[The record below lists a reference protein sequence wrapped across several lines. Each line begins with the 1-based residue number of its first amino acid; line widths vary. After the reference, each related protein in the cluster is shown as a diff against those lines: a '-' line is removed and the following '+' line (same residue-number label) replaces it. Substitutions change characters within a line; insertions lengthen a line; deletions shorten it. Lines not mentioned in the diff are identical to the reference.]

1 MLLGLCL
8 IVVTLLGGG
17 LAAVATRPARGS
29 APGFSRP
36 PDRDRRLR
44 RLYRDPDRVT
54 LLDIE
59 HLLLAESVPQQTVAR
74 VLARA
79 AQLRLTARTMWRWAD
94 AHGAA
99 RLVTVLDA
107 GLAEDTL
114 LDHLDAGTAPDWTT
128 LDVFAGLA
136 ADTLPGDI
144 PIAELIDLDDVPDP
158 DELTY
163 PGDLADW
170 STLSP
175 DPLELRQFDN
185 LPPITGPGLSPY
197 RPVSWLDGDE
207 GVDGD
212 DGWPSAA
219 A

>member
-8 IVVTLLGGG
+8 IIVTILGWR
-17 LAAVATRPARGS
+17 AATRPARR
-29 APGFSRP
+29 APHPR
-36 PDRDRRLR
+36 DLDRRFR
-44 RLYRDPDRVT
+44 QLYRDPDRVT
-54 LLDIE
+54 LLDVE
-59 HLLLAESVPQQTVAR
+59 NLLLAESVPPATVDR
-74 VLARA
+74 VLGRA
-79 AQLRLTARTMWRWAD
+79 GQLHLTARTMWRWAE

-107 GLAEDTL
+107 GVAEDTL
-114 LDHLDAGTAPDWTT
+114 LDQLDAGTAPDWTT

-136 ADTLPGDI
+136 ADTLGRDI
-144 PIAELIDLDDVPDP
+144 PVDELIDLDAVPDP

-163 PGDLADW
+163 PGDLTDW

-185 LPPITGPGLSPY
+185 LPPITGPGLSPH
-197 RPVSWLDGDE
+197 RPVARF
-207 GVDGD
+207 DGD
-212 DGWPSAA
+212 DDWPSAA